1 MPSDWDSCSADS
13 RPSDFN
19 DGAEEILRGANLEIE
34 VPKTG
39 EEDNRC
45 STPESHKDCTGYNAH
60 GQGTSVYS
68 CGCYKYREMARYK
81 YRKPSP
87 SPSDLQ
93 QASESG
99 NGNFGDIRAISLKQK
114 APDENDTSDDISREI
129 TAMWEPSVPS
139 VPDINVQSSKRRKIG
154 GLESLEETRS
164 LLKIAKEVVV
174 LGEALVRMKDVLDG
188 QSMSLLMIWE
198 ALSSLNE

>member
-1 MPSDWDSCSADS
+1 
-13 RPSDFN
+13 
-19 DGAEEILRGANLEIE
+19 
-34 VPKTG
+34 
-39 EEDNRC
+39 
-45 STPESHKDCTGYNAH
+45 
-60 GQGTSVYS
+60 
-68 CGCYKYREMARYK
+68 
-81 YRKPSP
+81 
-87 SPSDLQ
+87 
-93 QASESG
+93 
-99 NGNFGDIRAISLKQK
+99 
-114 APDENDTSDDISREI
+114 
-129 TAMWEPSVPS
+129 MWEPSVPS